1 MGGVW
6 CWELDSIEANAH
18 AMQVAPHVCSDPP
31 GRHVAQC
38 DPGGAAS
45 NSFLADQEGLCPND
59 GCIIDTRR
67 PFRHH
72 QTFVADG
79 ATLVAIEN
87 RLEQGGREFAFNGTS
102 DRAYLARMSGAL
114 RHGMVLV
121 VQLWGGPRL
130 LMSWLDAMT
139 NCVGDCPSTSQVV
152 FSDIVITPV

>member
-1 MGGVW
+1 MALAATYARSYLV
-6 CWELDSIEANAH
+6 H
-18 AMQVAPHVCSDPP
+18 KAMQVAPHVCSDPP

-87 RLEQGGREFAFNGTS
+87 RLEQIKHSIKNSKKAPASTLSFGQKHNSGNLNAP
-102 DRAYLARMSGAL
+102 SGA
-114 RHGMVLV
+114 
-121 VQLWGGPRL
+121 
-130 LMSWLDAMT
+130 T
-139 NCVGDCPSTSQVV
+139 NSIQNLED
-152 FSDIVITPV
+152 